1 MLQCKIGGSSSLFID
16 QALFI
21 HHTATSII
29 HKAREDNLATLPKTM
44 RALELQDYQNWQTSL
59 TVVEK
64 PIPQPGPNQVVVKM
78 AASPINPADI
88 GFLAGRYGV
97 RKTLPVVPGW
107 EGSGRVVAAGKGWW
121 GRLLLGRRVACIAT
135 DNLDGAW
142 AEYMLTTASRCFPL
156 RRGVSDEQG
165 AMMII
170 NPLTT
175 WAMMDQARKKGHRA
189 MVQTGAA
196 SAVGR
201 MMLKLG
207 QKFGVP
213 IIHIVRRQAQ
223 VDLLRSL
230 GGEYVLSTREDNF
243 DTQLRELCHQ
253 LHVTQAFDA
262 VSGEMTSRLLRAM
275 PDEAEVTVYG
285 TLAGAKSEISPRAFI
300 FHNQQVNGFWLNKW
314 SNRTGMIGLLK
325 AGWQVQK
332 LLADEEFNTQIQAR
346 VPLEKTVEGIEMYQT
361 NMTKGKVLLVPDLQ
375 S

>member
-1 MLQCKIGGSSSLFID
+1 
-16 QALFI
+16 
-21 HHTATSII
+21 
-29 HKAREDNLATLPKTM
+29 M
-44 RALELQDYQNWQTSL
+44 RALELQNYENWRTSL
-59 TVVEK
+59 NVVEK
-64 PIPQPGPNQVVVKM
+64 AIPQPGSNQVLIKM

-107 EGSGRVVAAGKGWW
+107 EGSGRVVAAGKGLW

-142 AEYMLTTASRCFPL
+142 AEYMLTSASRCFPL

-165 AMMII
+165 AMMVI
-170 NPLTT
+170 NPLTA
-175 WAMMDQARKKGHRA
+175 WAMVDQARKKGHRA

-196 SAVGR
+196 SAVGQ

-207 QKFGVP
+207 QKFDVP
-213 IIHIVRRQAQ
+213 IIHVVRRQAQ

-230 GGEYVLSTREDNF
+230 GGKYVLSTHEDDF
-243 DTQLRELCHQ
+243 DTQLRDLCHN
-253 LHVTQAFDA
+253 LHATQAFDA

-314 SNRTGMIGLLK
+314 SSRIGMMGLLK

-332 LLADEEFNTQIQAR
+332 LFTDEVFSIQIQAR
-346 VPLEKTVEGIEMYQT
+346 LPLEKTVEGIKMYQDG
-361 NMTKGKVLLVPDLQ
+361 MTKGKVLLLPGLDTE
-375 S
+375 